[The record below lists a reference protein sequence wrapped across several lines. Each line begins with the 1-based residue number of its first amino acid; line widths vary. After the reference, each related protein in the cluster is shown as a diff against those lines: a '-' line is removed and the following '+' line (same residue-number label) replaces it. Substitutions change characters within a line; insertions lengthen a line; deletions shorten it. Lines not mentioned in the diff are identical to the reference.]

1 MLVAS
6 VSPMRTASLK
16 AGMTTE
22 IAGSMNGSSPK
33 RLACDYAIRKLLA
46 RATSFVNFDYELPV
60 LADMASIHPAGIK
73 WQCHISIFV
82 HRNETAGTAKL
93 FGVSQ
98 SALGRFGQSHSTQFH
113 QRRNLMRHSC
123 ANE

>member
-73 WQCHISIFV
+73 GECHISIFV
-82 HRNETAGTAKL
+82 HGNETARAAK
-93 FGVSQ
+93 FFCTSQ
-98 SALGRFGQSHSTQFH
+98 SALGRV
-113 QRRNLMRHSC
+113 R
-123 ANE
+123 

>member
-22 IAGSMNGSSPK
+22 IGGSMNGTSPK

-60 LADMASIHPAGIK
+60 LTDMASIHPAGIK
-73 WQCHISIFV
+73 WECHISIFV
-82 HRNETAGTAKL
+82 HGNETARAAK
-93 FGVSQ
+93 FFRTSQ
-98 SALGRFGQSHSTQFH
+98 SALGRV
-113 QRRNLMRHSC
+113 R
-123 ANE
+123 

>member
-22 IAGSMNGSSPK
+22 IAGNMNGSSPK

-60 LADMASIHPAGIK
+60 LADMGSIHPAGIK
-73 WQCHISIFV
+73 GQCDSSILV
-82 HRNETAGTAKL
+82 HGNETTGTATL

-98 SALGRFGQSHSTQFH
+98 SALGRFGQGHSTQFH
-113 QRRNLMRHSC
+113 QRRNLMR
-123 ANE
+123 

>member
-22 IAGSMNGSSPK
+22 IAGNMNGSSPK

-46 RATSFVNFDYELPV
+46 RATSFVNVDYELPL
-60 LADMASIHPAGIK
+60 LADMYSIYPAGIK
-73 WQCHISIFV
+73 WEGHISIFV
-82 HRNETAGTAKL
+82 HCNETARAAK
-93 FGVSQ
+93 FFCMSQ
-98 SALGRFGQSHSTQFH
+98 S
-113 QRRNLMRHSC
+113 
-123 ANE
+123 

>member
-22 IAGSMNGSSPK
+22 IAGSMNGSGPK

-46 RATSFVNFDYELPV
+46 RATSFVNFDYVLPV
-60 LADMASIHPAGIK
+60 LADVASIQPAGIT
-73 WQCHISIFV
+73 WASHISICV
-82 HRNETAGTAKL
+82 HGNETTGPAKL
-93 FGVSQ
+93 FGTSQ
-98 SALGRFGQSHSTQFH
+98 SAIGRFGHGHSTQFY
-113 QRRNLMRHSC
+113 
-123 ANE
+123 

>member
-1 MLVAS
+1 MVVAS

-22 IAGSMNGSSPK
+22 IAGSMNGSSTK

-73 WQCHISIFV
+73 WQRNISILV
-82 HRNETAGTAKL
+82 HGNEAAATAKV

-98 SALGRFGQSHSTQFH
+98 STLGRFRQ
-113 QRRNLMRHSC
+113 
-123 ANE
+123 

>member
-22 IAGSMNGSSPK
+22 IAGSMNGRSSK

-46 RATSFVNFDYELPV
+46 RATSFVNFDYELAV
-60 LADMASIHPAGIK
+60 FTNKASIHSAGIK
-73 WQCHISIFV
+73 WHCHISIFV
-82 HRNETAGTAKL
+82 HGNETARAAK
-93 FGVSQ
+93 FFCTSQ
-98 SALGRFGQSHSTQFH
+98 SALGRV
-113 QRRNLMRHSC
+113 R
-123 ANE
+123 

>member
-22 IAGSMNGSSPK
+22 IAGSMKGNSLK

-46 RATSFVNFDYELPV
+46 RTTSFVNFDYELLV
-60 LADMASIHPAGIK
+60 LADMASIHSAGIK

-82 HRNETAGTAKL
+82 HGNYTAGSSNL
-93 FGVSQ
+93 FGCSQ
-98 SALGRFGQSHSTQFH
+98 REIVRF
-113 QRRNLMRHSC
+113 
-123 ANE
+123 

>member
-46 RATSFVNFDYELPV
+46 RATSFVNFDYEFPV
-60 LADMASIHPAGIK
+60 LTDMASIHPAGIK

-82 HRNETAGTAKL
+82 HCNETTSAAKL
-93 FGVSQ
+93 FCISQ
-98 SALGRFGQSHSTQFH
+98 RALSRFG
-113 QRRNLMRHSC
+113 
-123 ANE
+123 